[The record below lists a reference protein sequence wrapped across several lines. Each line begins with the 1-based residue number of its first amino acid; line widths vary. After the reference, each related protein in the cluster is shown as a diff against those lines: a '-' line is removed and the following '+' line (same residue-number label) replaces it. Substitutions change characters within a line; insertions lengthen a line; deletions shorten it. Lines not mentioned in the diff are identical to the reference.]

1 MNNQK
6 IYNKLVRDKILNTIK
21 NNNQNYTYHIADLE
35 EYKIK
40 LLDKLTEE
48 VNEFKVDKN
57 EEEVADILEVIDAII
72 LTYNLSIENIYNI
85 KNFKAKNKGNFKNK
99 IILEST
105 FD

>member
-1 MNNQK
+1 M
-6 IYNKLVRDKILNTIK
+6 YNKLVRDKILNIIK

-35 EYKIK
+35 EYKTK

-57 EEEVADILEVIDAII
+57 EEEIADILEIIDAII

-85 KNFKAKNKGNFKNK
+85 KNFKAENKGNFKNK